1 MRWRPGIGQAQSVG
15 AEEGEAEAVRSAE
28 GAAGRWMGAPEGW
41 RWRPGA
47 ATPAETPLSSD
58 SGGPAS
64 GRWTKGPG
72 EAEEGAEVG

>member
-1 MRWRPGIGQAQSVG
+1 MRWWPGIGLVESVG
-15 AEEGEAEAVRSAE
+15 VEEGEVEAVQSAE
-28 GAAGRWMGAPEGW
+28 GVEGTWMGALEGW
-41 RWRPGA
+41 RWRPGG